1 MARLDPLDLLLFV
14 RGCGG
19 RSLDAIRAVRA
30 ACDTPEGAPRS
41 LKIIDVFSEPA
52 LVAKYRVVAT
62 PTLVTLGGVRERRLV
77 GIISEQNVQDHF
89 AADGRLDEVSDG
101 H

>member
-62 PTLVTLGGVRERRLV
+62 PTLVTLGGEHERRLV
-77 GIISEQNVQDHF
+77 GDMSAESVREHF
-89 AADGRLDEVSDG
+89 ELGLSPTR
-101 H
+101 